1 MSNLGF
7 VIDIDVDELDELV
20 NALVRAMT
28 PVVRYRN
35 NETAMA
41 IEAIGISRWEAK
53 SALKVLQKHM
63 PAEST
68 RYQFIEQALAEY
80 DGLRSDE
87 E

>member
-7 VIDIDVDELDELV
+7 IIDIDVDELDELV
-20 NALVRAMT
+20 NSLVRAMMPT
-28 PVVRYRN
+28 VRYRE

-41 IEAIGISRWEAK
+41 EEAAKISRWEAK
-53 SALKVLQKHM
+53 SALEILQNHM
-63 PAEST
+63 PTNST

-87 E
+87 G